1 MTIFTAR
8 ANYWQ
13 RNLEDSQKTNAL
25 SCRRTKEDGTIVP
38 GVALFSGYRVT
49 TILDPADALRLANE
63 LADALARPAV
73 NE

>member
-13 RNLEDSQKTNAL
+13 RNLEDSQKINAL

-38 GVALFSGYRVT
+38 GVALFSGSSHLSVESCSRVDLGASACPSEAPGQNT
-49 TILDPADALRLANE
+49 
-63 LADALARPAV
+63 
-73 NE
+73 